1 MANTT
6 AQAAEAGAGSHPGP
20 GVFDPAAADDRAA
33 RGSRP
38 RRSGRTREPRE
49 RDTIPRALRPGPGGQ
64 IVRGVLLAVAAV
76 VTVFPFYAML
86 VLSLKPGAAV
96 SLPGSLL
103 PWHLSGSS
111 YSAVLDAQDVPR
123 WLLNTL
129 IYSLVSVVGVLV
141 LAALAGYAFAK
152 KRFRGREAMF
162 WSFLSMV
169 MVPYHVTMIPTFIM
183 MAKLG
188 GVDTYWGLI
197 IPTLA
202 NAQAVFLMRQFIK
215 DLPDEMFEAARLD
228 GCSELRIFVSIV
240 LPLLKPI
247 LATLGTFV
255 FLWHWNDFLW
265 PLIMGQSSG
274 MRTLTVGIASLQQQQ
289 VPLSQVLAGSVI
301 AFVPIFAAYL
311 AGQRYFT
318 EGVTGSAV
326 KG

>member
-1 MANTT
+1 MANVT
-6 AQAAEAGAGSHPGP
+6 AEAVDAGADARGGSADGAAGSDG
-20 GVFDPAAADDRAA
+20 RAA
-33 RGSRP
+33 RRGLPRP
-38 RRSGRTREPRE
+38 RRPRE
-49 RDTIPRALRPGPGGQ
+49 RDGIPRALRPSTGGKV
-64 IVRGVLLAVAAV
+64 VRGVLLTVASV
-76 VTVFPFYAML
+76 VMVFPFYAML

-96 SLPGSLL
+96 SLPGSLA

-111 YSAVLDAQDVPR
+111 YGAVLDAQDVPR
-123 WLLNTL
+123 WLLNTV
-129 IYSLVSVVGVLV
+129 IYSVVSVVGVLV
-141 LAALAGYAFAK
+141 LSSLAGYAFAK
-152 KRFRGREAMF
+152 KRFRGRETMF

-265 PLIMGQSSG
+265 PLVMGQSSD